1 MKEIDSPDF
10 RAMTAAERRE
20 EYEYEVEQQR
30 KEDLAVELTTNIKTK
45 MQKGICWVEV
55 PHPQCPKQLIEI
67 RELLAEWI
75 DEELGNTPAV
85 AVALIEA
92 AAGNT
97 TPLNE
102 LLNGFLA
109 WYEKELRL

>member
-20 EYEYEVEQQR
+20 EYEYELEQQL
-30 KEDLAVELTTNIKTK
+30 KEDLAIELTDQLNTK
-45 MQKGICWVEV
+45 MAQNQWGDEV
-55 PHPQCPKQLIEI
+55 QHPQCPNQQIEI

-75 DEELGNTPAV
+75 DQELENTPAV

-109 WYEKELRL
+109 WYEKELQL

>member
-1 MKEIDSPDF
+1 MKQIDSPDF

-20 EYEYEVEQQR
+20 EYVYELER
-30 KEDLAVELTTNIKTK
+30 LREDLAIELTDQLKTK
-45 MQKGICWVEV
+45 MAQNQWCDEV
-55 PHPQCPKQLIEI
+55 PHPQGPRQLIEI

-75 DEELGNTPAV
+75 DEELENTPAV

-97 TPLNE
+97 SPLNE
-102 LLNGFLA
+102 LLNGFLG

>member
-1 MKEIDSPDF
+1 MAQNQWWD
-10 RAMTAAERRE
+10 
-20 EYEYEVEQQR
+20 
-30 KEDLAVELTTNIKTK
+30 
-45 MQKGICWVEV
+45 EV
-55 PHPQCPKQLIEI
+55 PHPQRPSQLIEI

-75 DEELGNTPAV
+75 DEELENTPAV

-92 AAGNT
+92 SAGNT

-102 LLNGFLA
+102 LLNGFSD

>member
-20 EYEYEVEQQR
+20 EYEYEQEQQR
-30 KEDLAVELTTNIKTK
+30 KEELAIELTANLKTK
-45 MQKGICWVEV
+45 MAQNQWGDEV
-55 PHPQCPKQLIEI
+55 QHPQCPNQQIEI

-75 DEELGNTPAV
+75 DQELENTPAV

-92 AAGNT
+92 ATGDIN
-97 TPLNE
+97 PVKEMLD
-102 LLNGFLA
+102 GFVG
-109 WYEKELRL
+109 WYERELRL

>member
-20 EYEYEVEQQR
+20 EYVYELGR
-30 KEDLAVELTTNIKTK
+30 LREDLAIELTDQLKTK
-45 MQKGICWVEV
+45 MAQNQWDDEV

-75 DEELGNTPAV
+75 DEELENTPAV

-92 AAGNT
+92 AAGDIN
-97 TPLNE
+97 PVKEMLD
-102 LLNGFLA
+102 GFVG

>member
-10 RAMTAAERRE
+10 RAMTAAEMLAE
-20 EYEYEVEQQR
+20 CEYEIEQLI
-30 KEDLAVELTTNIKTK
+30 KEEMTTELTNQLKTK
-45 MQKGICWVEV
+45 MAQNQWGDEV
-55 PHPQCPKQLIEI
+55 PHPQCPSQLIEI

-92 AAGNT
+92 AAGDIN
-97 TPLNE
+97 PVKEMLD
-102 LLNGFLA
+102 GFVG
-109 WYEKELRL
+109 WHERELRL